1 MARVEER
8 GKVAPQESG
17 KVTRRDWTKEPT
29 KIRADDPQ
37 TLVGLIWRVIGDPA
51 RVVMLIVLLA
61 ALAGALSLLLT
72 VIAPVW
78 VHVSVAGGASFG
90 VLLVSFLLRSVRR
103 GR

>member
-1 MARVEER
+1 MARVEGR
-8 GKVAPQESG
+8 GKAASQDG
-17 KVTRRDWTKEPT
+17 KVTRRDRTKEPA

-78 VHVSVAGGASFG
+78 VHVSVAGGAGFG
-90 VLLVSFLLRSVRR
+90 VLLVSILLRRVRR
-103 GR
+103 GQ

>member
-1 MARVEER
+1 MARVE
-8 GKVAPQESG
+8 G
-17 KVTRRDWTKEPT
+17 PT

-78 VHVSVAGGASFG
+78 VHVSVLGASFG
-90 VLLVSFLLRSVRR
+90 VPLVSFLLRRVRR

>member
-1 MARVEER
+1 MARVEGR
-8 GKVAPQESG
+8 RKVALQELG
-17 KVTRRDWTKEPT
+17 KVTRRDRPKKPT

-37 TLVGLIWRVIGDPA
+37 TLVGLIWRAIGDPA

-78 VHVSVAGGASFG
+78 VHVSVAGAQ
-90 VLLVSFLLRSVRR
+90 VSVSRW
-103 GR
+103 